1 MLKIFSKFK
10 ATLYEIKK
18 IDDDKIEILILV
30 VLI

>member
-10 ATLYEIKK
+10 ATLHEITK

-30 VLI
+30 V

>member
-10 ATLYEIKK
+10 ATLYEITK

-30 VLI
+30 V